1 MLTLVIRNNKAMLTD
16 DDFRKMAMV
25 FPEAEELPHFEKTS
39 FRVNKKIFATLS
51 DGIACLKFSPMEQSV
66 FSTTDKTTIY
76 PVPNKWGQQGWT
88 FINLKQVRKEM
99 LEDALKTAYCNVA
112 PKKLS
117 DQLNTE

>member
-1 MLTLVIRNNKAMLTD
+1 MLTD